1 MTIRMVA
8 GGLIAGFAAGLLAAL
23 LHFAFLQN
31 TLLLGEEYESGAAV
45 HWAGPLTTG
54 GAHYHDETA
63 LTEDAEA
70 DTDTTQTGPETETQ
84 EDSAF
89 TRNALTVLFT
99 GLVYSGY
106 GLILVA
112 AMQVPALFG
121 RSVNPRDGILWGV
134 AGFAVVQALPSLG
147 LPPQLPGT
155 LSADVVQ
162 RQIWWIG
169 TIAASAIGLGL
180 LAYGRNLLWTA
191 LAIALLVAPHL
202 ISAPQIEGYWG
213 YAPPELGAQFAT
225 RVLSVGMIAW
235 AFLGWLVMRVAPPQD
250 VG

>member
-8 GGLIAGFAAGLLAAL
+8 GGVIAGFAAGLLAAL
-23 LHFAFLQN
+23 LHFAFIQN
-31 TLLLGEEYESGAAV
+31 TLLLGEQYESGAAV
-45 HWAGPLTTG
+45 HWAGPLTPVAAQDPG
-54 GAHYHDETA
+54 DPVVA
-63 LTEDAEA
+63 EDAAEA
-70 DTDTTQTGPETETQ
+70 TAEAMPEATTE

-99 GLVYSGY
+99 GFIYSGY

-112 AMQVPALFG
+112 AMQVPSLFG
-121 RSVNPRDGILWGV
+121 RTVNPRDGLLWGV
-134 AGFAVVQALPSLG
+134 AGYAVFQALPSLG

-162 RQIWWIG
+162 RQIWWIA
-169 TIAASAIGLGL
+169 TIVASAIGLGL
-180 LAYGRNLLWTA
+180 LAYGRNLLWA
-191 LAIALLVAPHL
+191 LVAIALLVAPHL
-202 ISAPQIEGYWG
+202 IGAPEIEGYWG
-213 YAPPELGAQFAT
+213 YAPPELGAVFAT
-225 RVLSVGMIAW
+225 RVLGVGLVAW